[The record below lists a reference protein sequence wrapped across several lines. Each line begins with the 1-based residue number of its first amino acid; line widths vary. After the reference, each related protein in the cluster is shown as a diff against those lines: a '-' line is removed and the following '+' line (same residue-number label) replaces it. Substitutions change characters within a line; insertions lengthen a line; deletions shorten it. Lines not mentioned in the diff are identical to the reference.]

1 MPRLSGEANPLLTS
15 NNDSGC
21 RLVNESRVN
30 GSCGDMRSKLQW
42 LPRLAR
48 IPGMQSRP
56 RKNIED
62 LEGYTPGEQPEGTDL
77 IKLNTNENPYP
88 PSPRVL
94 AAVRR
99 ETASSLRLYPDPV
112 ARELRDLAAATYRVR
127 PENVMA
133 GNGSDELLSILMR
146 CYVDE
151 GDCVAYPVPT
161 YTLYETLIA
170 IQGGRSLVFPYPDDF
185 TIPSALHSQ
194 SSRVTILCNPNAP
207 SGTLAPLSEIA
218 RLARSV
224 SGLLIV
230 DEAYVD
236 FADSDESAIA
246 LVKQFPNLV
255 VLRTF
260 SKAFSLAGMRVG
272 LAFGAEEV
280 VRNMVK
286 VKDSYN
292 LCRLSLA
299 AASAALHDMDWMRRN
314 VRRIQRTRETLVRG
328 LRKLGFMVHA
338 SQANF
343 VMAQLNGDS
352 LRWLHDGLRERG
364 ILVRFFD
371 TPELRSMIRV
381 TVGRPREVQ
390 ALLRET
396 ESLLQGHRL
405 RQRAS

>member
-1 MPRLSGEANPLLTS
+1 
-15 NNDSGC
+15 
-21 RLVNESRVN
+21 
-30 GSCGDMRSKLQW
+30 
-42 LPRLAR
+42 
-48 IPGMQSRP
+48 MQSIL

-62 LEGYTPGEQPEGTDL
+62 LEGYTPGEQPKQADL

-94 AAVRR
+94 AAVRK
-99 ETASSLRLYPDPV
+99 EITSSLRLYPDPV
-112 ARELRDLAAATYRVR
+112 ALELRKRAAALYNVG

-146 CYVDE
+146 CYVGE

-161 YTLYETLIA
+161 YSLYETLIA
-170 IQGGRSLVFPYPDDF
+170 IQGGESATVPYADDF
-185 TIPSALHSQ
+185 AIPAPLYFQ
-194 SSRVTILCNPNAP
+194 SSKVTILCNPNAP
-207 SGTLAPLSEIA
+207 SGTLEPVSEIA

-224 SGLLIV
+224 SGLLVV
-230 DEAYVD
+230 DEAYID

-246 LVKQFPNLV
+246 LVKRFPNLV

-272 LAFGAEEV
+272 LAFGNEDI
-280 VRNMVK
+280 VRSLMK

-299 AASAALHDMDWMRRN
+299 AAAAALEDVEWMQRN
-314 VRRIQRTRETLVRG
+314 VARIQRTRRTLIRG
-328 LRKLGFMVHA
+328 LRKLGFDVHA

-343 VMAQLNGDS
+343 VMARRGSDS
-352 LRWLHDGLRERG
+352 IRWLHDGLRERG
-364 ILVRFFD
+364 VLVRFFD
-371 TPELRSMIRV
+371 TPELRNMMRV
-381 TVGRPREVQ
+381 TVGRPAEIQ

-396 ESLLQGHRL
+396 EALLQGRGL
-405 RQRAS
+405 TQRAS

>member
-1 MPRLSGEANPLLTS
+1 
-15 NNDSGC
+15 
-21 RLVNESRVN
+21 
-30 GSCGDMRSKLQW
+30 
-42 LPRLAR
+42 
-48 IPGMQSRP
+48 MQSIL

-62 LEGYTPGEQPEGTDL
+62 LEGYTPGEQPKQPDL

-88 PSPRVL
+88 PSPKVL

-99 ETASSLRLYPDPV
+99 EISSSLRLYPDPV
-112 ARELRDLAAATYRVR
+112 ALDLRKRAAALYNVG

-146 CYVDE
+146 CYVGE
-151 GDCVAYPVPT
+151 GDSVAYPVPT
-161 YTLYETLIA
+161 YSLYETLVT
-170 IQGGRSLVFPYPDDF
+170 IQSGESVTVPYADNF
-185 TIPSALHSQ
+185 TIPAPLYFQ

-207 SGTLAPLSEIA
+207 SGTLEPVSEIA

-224 SGLLIV
+224 AGLLVV
-230 DEAYVD
+230 DEAYMD

-246 LVKQFPNLV
+246 LVKRFPNLV

-260 SKAFSLAGMRVG
+260 SKAYSLAGMRVG
-272 LAFGAEEV
+272 LAFGSEDIV
-280 VRNMVK
+280 GSLMK

-299 AASAALHDMDWMRRN
+299 AAVAALEDVEWMQRN
-314 VRRIQRTRETLVRG
+314 VARIQRTRRTLVRG
-328 LRKLGFMVHA
+328 LRRLGFEVHA

-343 VMAQLNGDS
+343 VMARLGGDS
-352 LRWLHDGLRERG
+352 IRWLHEGLRRKG

-371 TPELRSMIRV
+371 TPELCNMMRV
-381 TVGRPREVQ
+381 TVGKPREVQ

-396 ESLLQGHRL
+396 TALLRGRGVT
-405 RQRAS
+405 QRAS